1 MLTNVQQRNISVQL
15 INMPIRMKKPSS
27 DSKKDSHVNP
37 LNIKLV
43 EIHLFSECSDVT
55 KCFKGSSFSELP
67 EDLRTRRTS
76 PVSFKPRV
84 LRQYLGAVNILC
96 QEVPRLFY
104 RLFLIGLAN
113 EKALTRKGNDI
124 DIPIFSR
131 FAAYVSIRLCLSF
144 LMIILPLVMKITMTS
159 HHYTR
164 IMLHH
169 PKPNC
174 FRPIHN

>member
-1 MLTNVQQRNISVQL
+1 M
-15 INMPIRMKKPSS
+15 
-27 DSKKDSHVNP
+27 NP

-43 EIHLFSECSDVT
+43 EIHLFSKCSDVT
-55 KCFKGSSFSELP
+55 KGSSFSELL

-76 PVSFKPRV
+76 PVPFKPRV